1 MERDDVRN
9 MKARLTLHAGQRGT
23 KHLMAQYGERLVC
36 VRYRYDRERKKRIK
50 TVEIIVEETD
60 WTPDP
65 KKRAWNV
72 VVGVRIEVAER
83 ELQRAVK
90 AVGGKW
96 NAEKKV
102 WELQYRQVVKLGL
115 QDRVSVSGERL

>member
-23 KHLMAQYGERLVC
+23 KQLMAQYGERLVC

-83 ELQRAVK
+83 ELQRTVK